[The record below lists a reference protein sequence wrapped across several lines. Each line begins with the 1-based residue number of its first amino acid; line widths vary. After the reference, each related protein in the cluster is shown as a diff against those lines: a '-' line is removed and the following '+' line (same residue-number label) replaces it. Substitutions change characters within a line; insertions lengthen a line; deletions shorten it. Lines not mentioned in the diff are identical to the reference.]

1 MAGRPGPKIRDQRTA
16 IFLGAACLVAGTF
29 LLYDA
34 YDARGARRPFALHFL
49 PGL

>member
-1 MAGRPGPKIRDQRTA
+1 VSGSRPVIRDQRTA
-16 IFLGAACLVAGTF
+16 LVLGAACLCVGSWAIWQ
-29 LLYDA
+29 A

>member
-1 MAGRPGPKIRDQRTA
+1 MSGPHFREQRTA
-16 IFLGAACLVAGTF
+16 LLLGAACLCAGAF
-29 LLYDA
+29 LIYDA

>member
-1 MAGRPGPKIRDQRTA
+1 MAGPKIADQRTA
-16 IFLGAACLVAGTF
+16 LVLGAAFLIAGA
-29 LLYDA
+29 YCIHQA

>member
-1 MAGRPGPKIRDQRTA
+1 MTGPKIRDQRQA
-16 IFLGAACLVAGTF
+16 VLLGAAFLIAGTWAM
-29 LLYDA
+29 YQA

>member
-1 MAGRPGPKIRDQRTA
+1 VSGNLKIRDQRTA
-16 IFLGAACLVAGTF
+16 VLLGAAGLIFGTWCM
-29 LLYDA
+29 YQA

>member
-1 MAGRPGPKIRDQRTA
+1 MSRGPVIKDQRTA
-16 IFLGAACLVAGTF
+16 VLAGAACLALGAF

-49 PGL
+49 PGV